1 MIKLQKTVDLM
12 VPYIAI
18 MTAID
23 DSSIWN
29 RTIQISN
36 QWFQLVG
43 IIWSFQILSKI
54 LLILFKYIHLFTYR
68 WLECWIWILFH
79 DGGWSTK
86 EKNIHW
92 QSQWFLGYI
101 PIWWCW
107 FGLGKIRAES
117 GFFRRV
123 ENYSLYLINLNFFRN
138 ILETEKDLIQ
148 KMTKKTSVNWLQKW
162 APCYVPRENCLQ
174 LPWLQISED

>member
-1 MIKLQKTVDLM
+1 MVTKFILFSIIWQLFCFKKIGMIKLQKTVDPM

-43 IIWSFQILSKI
+43 ILN
-54 LLILFKYIHLFTYR
+54 LILPNFVENSINPICIHLFTYR
-68 WLECWIWILFH
+68 WLECRIWILFH

-107 FGLGKIRAES
+107 FGLGKIRAWS
-117 GFFRRV
+117 WVFSIV
-123 ENYSLYLINLNFFRN
+123 
-138 ILETEKDLIQ
+138 
-148 KMTKKTSVNWLQKW
+148 
-162 APCYVPRENCLQ
+162 
-174 LPWLQISED
+174 

>member
-1 MIKLQKTVDLM
+1 MVTKCIVLFSIIWQLFCFKKIGMIKLQKTVDPM

-43 IIWSFQILSKI
+43 ILN
-54 LLILFKYIHLFTYR
+54 LILPNFVENSINPIYIHLFTYR
-68 WLECWIWILFH
+68 WMECWIWILFH

-107 FGLGKIRAES
+107 FGLGKIRAEL
-117 GFFRRV
+117 GFFCRV
-123 ENYSLYLINLNFFRN
+123 EIFSLYLLNQFEF
-138 ILETEKDLIQ
+138 
-148 KMTKKTSVNWLQKW
+148 V
-162 APCYVPRENCLQ
+162 
-174 LPWLQISED
+174 